1 MAEKLISFS
10 ATYNILEQISMEQV
24 VFRGVISSAGSDKY
38 GERRYA
44 IYIPKGLKDKALR
57 LAGREVIVI
66 VILPDDAE

>member
-1 MAEKLISFS
+1 
-10 ATYNILEQISMEQV
+10 MEQV

-44 IYIPKGLKDKALR
+44 IYIPKGLKDKAQR
-57 LAGREVIVI
+57 LAGREVIVV